1 MIPVEISS
9 NLNATGGPENQ
20 RKLFRCKKSVS
31 YGFQVKS
38 YASTLIVQ
46 RLNGTLRGMFEIWKM
61 ESKSGSSGLV
71 WSKST
76 AVKEW
81 TIAFWSSL
89 HSTQTPNSSIYRNSS
104 MSWFLQ
110 KKREG
115 AKMCFKC
122 CSLSRVANT
131 VLVGGGRK
139 LREAADLN
147 LVVLVKLTYF
157 LLGILEFYHTI
168 EDKLIFQV
176 VPGPWDPL
184 CFGPWSQSKF
194 SHWSWSQV

>member
-1 MIPVEISS
+1 
-9 NLNATGGPENQ
+9 
-20 RKLFRCKKSVS
+20 
-31 YGFQVKS
+31 
-38 YASTLIVQ
+38 
-46 RLNGTLRGMFEIWKM
+46 
-61 ESKSGSSGLV
+61 
-71 WSKST
+71 
-76 AVKEW
+76 
-81 TIAFWSSL
+81 
-89 HSTQTPNSSIYRNSS
+89 

-157 LLGILEFYHTI
+157 LLGFSNYLSEFQTI

-176 VPGPWDPL
+176 VPGP
-184 CFGPWSQSKF
+184 
-194 SHWSWSQV
+194 